1 MYYFLQDDPRPFC
14 SKSLSVQVMLSQ
26 EDEISD
32 EDYMEDAA
40 VEEEVLRMES
50 ANVGDD
56 VMVRLLKPFVDLYGR
71 GLTMSGYTYKLRVQI
86 VNDFLA
92 RGAKYVSKEELVIK
106 EVSPES
112 LRDHL
117 KDSMELETTL
127 LFLSRK
133 KKEYVQ
139 VHE

>member
-1 MYYFLQDDPRPFC
+1 MFYLLQDDPRPCC
-14 SKSLSVQVMLSQ
+14 SKSLPVQVMLSQ

-71 GLTMSGYTYKLRVQI
+71 GLTMSGYTNKRRVQI
-86 VNDFLA
+86 VNAFLA
-92 RGAKYVSKEELVIK
+92 RRAKYVSKEELVNK

>member
-1 MYYFLQDDPRPFC
+1 
-14 SKSLSVQVMLSQ
+14 
-26 EDEISD
+26 
-32 EDYMEDAA
+32 
-40 VEEEVLRMES
+40 
-50 ANVGDD
+50 
-56 VMVRLLKPFVDLYGR
+56 
-71 GLTMSGYTYKLRVQI
+71 MSGYTNKRRVQI
-86 VNDFLA
+86 VIDFLA
-92 RGAKYVSKEELVIK
+92 RGAKYVSKEELVNK